1 MWHQGNNNLYVSALL
16 DILADNLDAL
26 TRDL

>member
-1 MWHQGNNNLYVSALL
+1 MWHQRNNNLYVSALL
-16 DILADNLDAL
+16 DMLAENLDAL